1 MKLYQHIM
9 TLNMIDTYSDSVK
22 IGGDDTTRDYTVIF
36 GVANNYLFEYILKF
50 IKHKS
55 FSIEEQFP
63 GFVMF
68 LYDRDFGVARLP
80 RTGTVLRDYKS
91 FKEEMFSYIDEHYD
105 VNLFTKSVETIHK
118 TSSYYKLYQQYFD
131 KYQVMQ
137 IEPSSSKIFFPQIEY
152 KFKILN
158 RATKEQKREDKL
170 TVEQSIQ
177 QFNAHGYY
185 FDLLLLDAYKKGEI
199 KL

>member
-1 MKLYQHIM
+1 M
-9 TLNMIDTYSDSVK
+9 TLSMVDTYSDSVK

-36 GVANNYLFEYILKF
+36 GVANNYLFECILKF

-63 GFVMF
+63 GFVKF

-80 RTGTVLRDYKS
+80 RTGTILRNYTS
-91 FKEEMFSYIDEHYD
+91 FKEEMYAYVNEHYD
-105 VNLFTKSVETIHK
+105 VDLFAKSVETIHD

-137 IEPSSSKIFFPQIEY
+137 KEPSPSSSDIFHPQISY

-158 RATKEQKREDKL
+158 RATKEQYKDDKL
-170 TVEQSIQ
+170 TVEHSIQ
-177 QFNAHGYY
+177 QFDAHGYY
-185 FDLLLLDAYKKGEI
+185 FNLLLLDAYKKGEI